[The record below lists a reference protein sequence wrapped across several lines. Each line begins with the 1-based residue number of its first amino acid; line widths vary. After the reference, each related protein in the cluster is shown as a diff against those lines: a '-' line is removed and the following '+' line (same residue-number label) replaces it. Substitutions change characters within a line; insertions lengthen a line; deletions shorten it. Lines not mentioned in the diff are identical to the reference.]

1 MRKSKAET
9 AETRRRIVAAATEEF
24 RKHGLYETGLME
36 VMAAAGLTQGGFY
49 RHFKS
54 KDQLITEACTAG
66 LQNAAEAIAATAEA
80 TAEDGDGKCGLQAI
94 VDNFLSPDHR
104 DDRWEGCPLVSL
116 GSELA
121 RADTA
126 TREAATDGFNRLVDV
141 VAKQLPLTKPELAR
155 ERAEFIVCA
164 MVGAVTMARMVTD
177 ADLSAS
183 ILERT
188 RKRLAKV

>member
-24 RKHGLYETGLME
+24 RKHGLHETGLVE

-54 KDQLITEACTAG
+54 KDQLVAESCAAG
-66 LQNAAEAIAATAEA
+66 LGAFVEKIAAA
-80 TAEDGDGKCGLQAI
+80 TGDGDGTSGLQTI
-94 VDNFLSPDHR
+94 LDTFLSPDHR
-104 DDRWEGCPLVSL
+104 DDRLEGCPLVSL
-116 GSELA
+116 GSELV
-121 RADTA
+121 RANTA
-126 TREAATDGFNRLVDV
+126 TRETATHGFNRLVDV
-141 VAKQLPLTKPELAR
+141 VAKQFPRTKPEIAR

-164 MVGAVTMARMVTD
+164 MVGAMTMSRMVTD
-177 ADLSAS
+177 PDLSTS

-188 RKRLAKV
+188 RRRLAKI